1 MTTTAGALDGR
12 NAIASKLVEAL
23 LLSPVPSAD
32 AENMLA
38 AFARVDAAAC
48 LQFLDTNPE
57 QLRAIVSP
65 GALSQAVSDALRE
78 FPDPPA
84 VRRYAA
90 GIARHYGEVLT
101 PAAAADLFETLGPRL
116 DPKEGRVLDRLLE
129 RFPADPR
136 LLRAAVGVA
145 RNFSDAVR
153 LDALLTRLGQADPS
167 PGTVSF
173 VRRLRSA
180 QPASSASVVRI
191 ALASSY
197 TIDPLVSYAD
207 LACRALGL
215 APDIYVAP
223 FNSWAREM
231 IDGASGL
238 RRFEPE
244 IVFLAISIDDL
255 IPQLAGSLD
264 EESLDALGQVA
275 LERVV
280 TTARSFASLGTGAP
294 LVVHSFHSAFAGSL
308 GIAESRERRS
318 RSAWL
323 AELNLRLADAL
334 QRLPA
339 TYLLD
344 VAEAV
349 VDGNGT
355 LADNPKLRHI
365 AGMRLPPQ
373 SLASIGAA
381 YSRYIAPL
389 KGLTKKCVV
398 VDLDNTLWGGVVGED
413 GKNGIRLG
421 NTSPGSEFV
430 EFQQYLKSLSSRGI
444 LLAVNSKNNEA
455 DALEV
460 IRTHEAM
467 VLREPA
473 FSAMR
478 INWKPKPENMIAI
491 AEELN
496 LGLDSLVF
504 IDDNPDERE
513 QMRQLLPQVLTV
525 ELPLDPAL
533 YRSVLARLPQ
543 LAILSITEEDRAR
556 AGQYRAARQRD
567 RVKLNAASVEEFL
580 RSLEIESAIALAAP
594 SNLPRVAQLFART
607 NQFNTT
613 TRRYEIGKLQS
624 FIQDPGVRLWT
635 LSSKDRFGDHGLV
648 ALALV
653 RTTRTSWTID
663 SFLMSCRV
671 IGYGIET
678 ALLALVA
685 ERARAAGASEL
696 IGEFIETKKN
706 VPARDLFE
714 KHGFTRA
721 ETEGDPQ
728 RWRFSLAER
737 LASPVWIRCE
747 QRGA

>member
-1 MTTTAGALDGR
+1 
-12 NAIASKLVEAL
+12 L

-38 AFARVDAAAC
+38 AFARVDAAGC
-48 LQFLDTNPE
+48 LQFLDANPE
-57 QLRAIVSP
+57 QLCAIVSP

-78 FPDPPA
+78 FPDPSA
-84 VRRYAA
+84 VRPYVA
-90 GIARHYGEVLT
+90 GIALHYGEVLT
-101 PAAAADLFETLGPRL
+101 PASAADVFETLGSRL
-116 DPKEGRVLDRLLE
+116 DSKEGRVLERLLE
-129 RFPADPR
+129 RFPSDPR

-145 RNFSDAVR
+145 RDSSDSAR
-153 LDALLTRLGQADPS
+153 LDDLLTRLGRADPS

-173 VRRLRSA
+173 VRRLRPP

-197 TIDPLVSYAD
+197 TIDPLVPYAD

-223 FNSWAREM
+223 FNSWARET
-231 IDGASGL
+231 IDEASGL

-255 IPQLAGSLD
+255 IPQMAGPVD
-264 EESLDALGQVA
+264 GESLDALGRVA

-280 TTARSFASLGTGAP
+280 ATARSFATLGTGAP
-294 LVVHSFHSAFAGSL
+294 LVIHSFHSAFAGSV

-318 RSAWL
+318 RSLWL
-323 AELNLRLADAL
+323 ADLNLQLADAL
-334 QRLPA
+334 RRLPA

-344 VAEAV
+344 IADAVA
-349 VDGNGT
+349 DGNGT
-355 LADNPKLRHI
+355 LADNPKMRHI

-381 YSRYIAPL
+381 YSRYVAPL

-430 EFQQYLKSLSSRGI
+430 EFQQYLESLSSRGI

-525 ELPLDPAL
+525 DLPLDPAL

-543 LAILSITEEDRAR
+543 LATLSTTEEDRAR
-556 AGQYRAARQRD
+556 ARRYRAAGLRD
-567 RVKLNAASVEEFL
+567 RVKLNAASVQEYL
-580 RSLEIESAIALAAP
+580 RSLEIESAIAPAGP

-613 TRRYEIGKLQS
+613 TRRYETGKLQG

-653 RTTRTSWTID
+653 RVNRTSWTID

-678 ALLALVA
+678 ALLAYVA
-685 ERARAAGASEL
+685 DRARAAGASDL
-696 IGEFIETKKN
+696 IGEFVETKKN
-706 VPARDLFE
+706 VPAKDFFG
-714 KHGFTRA
+714 KHGFVLA
-721 ETEGDPQ
+721 ESEGDLQ
-728 RWRFSLAER
+728 RWRFPLVET
-737 LASPVWIRCE
+737 LASPIWIRCE
-747 QRGA
+747 YREA